1 MKEDA
6 EYVTLARIT
15 RPRGN
20 KGEVVAENLSDG
32 LRHFTVGGRVQ
43 AVLPDRTALELRI
56 VRAWE
61 HKGRLILKFE
71 GFDTISDA
79 DRLRFGELRVRKD
92 ALEPLPDG
100 EFFVDDL
107 IGCRMVDQ
115 DSSRELG
122 TVADVYEPPGGVM
135 LFAVEDSD
143 GKELLV
149 PFVNEI
155 CREVDVESK
164 RIAVSLPAG
173 MEDLKA

>member
-6 EYVTLARIT
+6 EHVTLARIT

-20 KGEVVAENLSDG
+20 KGEVAAENLSDG
-32 LRHFTVGGRVQ
+32 LRYFTQGGEVQ

-56 VRAWE
+56 DRAWE
-61 HKGRLILKFE
+61 HKGRLVLKFE

-79 DRLRFGELRVRKD
+79 ERLRFAELRVRKD
-92 ALEPLPDG
+92 ALEPLPQG
-100 EFFVDDL
+100 EYYADDL

-115 DSSRELG
+115 DSCRELG
-122 TVADVYEPPGGVM
+122 TVVDVYEPPGGVL
-135 LFAVEDSD
+135 LFSVEDSD

-149 PFVNEI
+149 PFAKEI
-155 CREVDVESK
+155 CREVDIESR

>member
-6 EYVTLARIT
+6 EHVKLARIT

-20 KGEVVAENLSDG
+20 KGEVAAENLSDG

-43 AVLPDRTALELRI
+43 AVFPDRTFLELRI

-79 DRLRFGELRVRKD
+79 DRLRFAELRVRKD
-92 ALEPLPDG
+92 ALEPLPEG
-100 EFFVDDL
+100 EYFVDDL
-107 IGCRMVDQ
+107 IGCRMVDH

-122 TVADVYEPPGGVM
+122 TVADVYEPPGGVL
-135 LFAVEDSD
+135 LFSVEDGD

-149 PFVNEI
+149 PFVKEI
-155 CREVDVESK
+155 CREVDIDSK

>member
-6 EYVTLARIT
+6 EYVKLARIT

-20 KGEVVAENLSDG
+20 KGEIAAENLSDG

-43 AVLPDRTALELRI
+43 AVFPDRTLLELTI

-79 DRLRFGELRVRKD
+79 DRLRFAELRVRKD
-92 ALEPLPDG
+92 ALEPLREG
-100 EFFVDDL
+100 EYLVDDL

-122 TVADVYEPPGGVM
+122 TVADVFEPPGGVL
-135 LFAVEDSD
+135 LFSVEDSD

-149 PFVNEI
+149 PFAKEI
-155 CREVDVESK
+155 CREVDIASK